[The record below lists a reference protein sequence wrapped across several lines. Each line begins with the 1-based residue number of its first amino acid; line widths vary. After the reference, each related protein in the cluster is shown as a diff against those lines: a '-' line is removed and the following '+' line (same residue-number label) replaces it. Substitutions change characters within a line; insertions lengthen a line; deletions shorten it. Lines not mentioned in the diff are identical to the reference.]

1 MPTLPTKESSAAQRI
16 VHMLSFDV
24 EEYFQVEAA
33 AEAGLSPDHWS
44 SFPKRLAPSVD
55 CILTLLADARVSATF
70 FVLGWVARHEPEI
83 VRAIAQAG
91 HEIASHGTT
100 HAMLTRL
107 TPQQFRRELI
117 DSRHLLQDISSQPIV
132 GYRAATFS
140 ILRQTA
146 WAFDVLAEEGFIY
159 DSSVYPVSHDR
170 YGIPDAPRHIHR
182 AIGPAGHSV
191 LEIPPLTLRLLR
203 RNWPVGGGGYLRL
216 LPVRIIGQALKA
228 NQAISQPAMLYLH
241 PWEFDPGQPPLPM
254 TRLSAFR
261 HRVGLARTEKKLR
274 WLLNRFPFASVQE
287 HLDSLTETAER
298 QYSPD

>member
-1 MPTLPTKESSAAQRI
+1 MPTPAPHESSAPRRV

-33 AEAGLSPDHWS
+33 AEAGLSPDQWS
-44 SFPKRLAPSVD
+44 SFPKRLPPAVD
-55 CILTLLADARVSATF
+55 CILELLADAKVSATF

-83 VRAIAQAG
+83 VRTIAAAG

-100 HAMLTRL
+100 HTMLTRL
-107 TPQQFRRELI
+107 TPQQFRRELT
-117 DSRHLLQDISSQPIV
+117 DSRHLLQDISSQPII

-146 WAFDVLAEEGFIY
+146 WAFDVLAEEGYIY

-182 AIGPAGHSV
+182 AVGPAGRSV

-216 LPVRIIGQALKA
+216 LPIRIIGQALRA
-228 NQAISQPAMLYLH
+228 SQAASHPAMLYMH
-241 PWEFDPGQPPLPM
+241 PWEFDPAQPPLPM
-254 TRLSAFR
+254 ARLSTFR
-261 HRVGLARTEKKLR
+261 HRVGLARAEKKLR
-274 WLLNRFPFASVQE
+274 WLLKRFPFASVQDR
-287 HLDSLTETAER
+287 LDSLTETTSR